1 MDQPKRA
8 TRLNRAEKKEVTRR
22 ALMDAAARVFAE
34 RGFHGTSIDAVAEEA
49 GFTKGAVY
57 SHFGS
62 KEELYLSLLDE
73 RLGSELGGWVN
84 IIETGVSIPSV
95 LDEVQQGF
103 IDEIKHNRSWGI
115 LTLEFTLHA
124 MRDET
129 IRARLAERI
138 ARGRIDYE
146 QSLAKR
152 YAATGKAPPMPLNQ
166 LAAALLAFENGLSLL
181 ALLDSTTEWA
191 PAYGSVLSTLLG

>member
-62 KEELYLSLLDE
+62 KEELYLALLDE
-73 RLGSELGGWVN
+73 RLSGELGGWVN
-84 IIETGVSIPSV
+84 IIETGISIPSV

-103 IDEIKHNRSWGI
+103 IEELEHNRSWGI

-138 ARGRIDYE
+138 ARGRTDYE
-146 QSLAKR
+146 QSLVKR
-152 YAATGKAPPMPLNQ
+152 YAVTGKVPPMPLNQ

-181 ALLDSTTEWA
+181 ALLDSTAEWT
-191 PAYGSVLSTLLG
+191 PVYGSVLSTLLG